1 MVTCCCPLSEP
12 RDEPA
17 TACPTLFR
25 QLLEYAVTA
34 VEPTWE
40 SPIRTWRVPTW
51 GHSLPT
57 RPALPTRPRSPCV
70 AWPGHS
76 LQTELPVQWR
86 RGIEYVPSRR
96 EHRLL
101 QRCTTGHYH
110 SFASYLDPYQ
120 TTPSPGLDA
129 ARPPTTMSRS
139 IPLNRNCLGL
149 PSVVHVPLLIPTAIC
164 ATEPI
169 RAKTAEPDRS
179 VQTSQ
184 CDSKTWRCNPVGAGR
199 PAAVKTI
206 FIDGRREDV
215 RSR

>member
-1 MVTCCCPLSEP
+1 M
-12 RDEPA
+12 A
-17 TACPTLFR
+17 A
-25 QLLEYAVTA
+25 
-34 VEPTWE
+34 WH
-40 SPIRTWRVPTW
+40 RVRAKPPW
-51 GHSLPT
+51 
-57 RPALPTRPRSPCV
+57 
-70 AWPGHS
+70 
-76 LQTELPVQWR
+76 
-86 RGIEYVPSRR
+86 
-96 EHRLL
+96 HRLL
-101 QRCTTGHYH
+101 QRCTTGPYH

-164 ATEPI
+164 VPEPI

-215 RSR
+215 RVWANTSRSAVDSFCLATHTSLMATGSQHQTSGAAATSLTHRAPPPHAGAEANPAQTDETALPQQFCGCGWV